1 MMKIVICITG
11 ASGVEYAIS
20 LLKNLNEKKYLI
32 ISETAKKIIMEETKH
47 SISDVQ
53 ALADEYY
60 ENNDLFSPLASGS
73 TRFDAMV
80 IVPCS
85 LSTLSKIAYG
95 IGDNLITRAAAV
107 CMKEK
112 RKLILVP
119 RETPINTIHLEN
131 MTKLSQ
137 KGAVILPAMPA
148 FYHKPKKI
156 DDMINFIVGKILD
169 ALDIKNN
176 LYKRWSE

>member
-1 MMKIVICITG
+1 MRVVVGITG
-11 ASGVEYAIS
+11 ASGVVYAIS
-20 LLKNLNEKKYLI
+20 LLKNLDEKKYLI
-32 ISETAKKIIMEETKH
+32 MSETAKKIIMEETKH

-53 ALADEYY
+53 ALVDECY

-73 TRFDAMV
+73 TRFDAVV

-85 LSTLSKIAYG
+85 LSTLSKIAHG
-95 IGDNLITRAAAV
+95 IGDNLITRVAAV

-131 MTKLSQ
+131 MVKLSQ
-137 KGAVILPAMPA
+137 NGAIILPAMPA

-156 DDMINFIVGKILD
+156 DDMIDFIVGKILD
-169 ALDIKNN
+169 ALDIKNDM
-176 LYKRWSE
+176 YKRWREE